1 VRILGLSQRLYLGDI
16 HLALKREGHDVRVFA
31 SDPPA
36 LRAFGGLLDTIDDW
50 QAGLDWVGRDGVVL
64 VEGVRQGAAQDA
76 LRARG
81 HRVVGGSA
89 YGDRLENDRDF
100 GQATLRDAGLPIAQS
115 RAFDTPADALAW
127 LGAHPGRYVLKHD
140 DGAHP
145 TFVGEHATGADLA
158 FQLRRAPPGRV
169 LLMPRLDGVEVGVGA
184 YFDGRAFLRPAC
196 IDFEHKRFFPA
207 ELGEMTGEMGTL
219 ASFEHAEP
227 LFAHTLDRMAPAFRA
242 AGHVGYV
249 NLNLI
254 VNEQG
259 AWPLEFTC
267 RIGNPGF
274 AVLAALQPA
283 GWGDLLARMAGGLSA
298 PPPPHPPATPSS
310 APALSSTPAPPS
322 ALAPSPGPAAF
333 PTRPGWSVAIVLTVP
348 PFPGVAPAA
357 LPEDDPP
364 VFFHRDPF
372 SLPDPGGAELLH
384 HHFVDMRRDRHGEEQ
399 LRVHR
404 RSGHAMI
411 VTGVGATVRAA
422 QDAARARARNVVIPE
437 LRWRADI
444 GDRFAAGEAARLAS
458 LGWLPA
464 ACSAP
469 PEHAQPGHAAQEH
482 AAPGHAAPGH
492 APPGHAAQEHGA

>member
-1 VRILGLSQRLYLGDI
+1 MRILGLSQRLYLGDI
-16 HLALKREGHDVRVFA
+16 HLALAREGHDVRAFA

-36 LRAFGGLLDTIDDW
+36 LRAFGGLLDPIEDW
-50 QAGLDWVGRDGVVL
+50 RAGLEWVGRDGVIL

-76 LRARG
+76 LRRDG
-81 HRVVGGSA
+81 YRVVGGSA

-115 RAFDTPADALAW
+115 RAFDTPEAASRW
-127 LGAHPGRYVLKHD
+127 LDAHPGRYVLKHD

-145 TFVGEHATGADLA
+145 TFVGEHAAGADLA
-158 FQLRRAPPGRV
+158 FQLRRAASGRV

-196 IDFEHKRFFPA
+196 IDFEHKRFFPG

-227 LFAHTLDRMAPAFRA
+227 LSAHTLDRMAPAFRA

-254 VNEQG
+254 VNAQG

-283 GWGDLLARMAGGLSA
+283 GWGDLLARMAGLPTSAAA
-298 PPPPHPPATPSS
+298 PPVAGS
-310 APALSSTPAPPS
+310 AA
-322 ALAPSPGPAAF
+322 PAAF

-348 PFPGVAPAA
+348 PFPGVASATAPG
-357 LPEDDPP
+357 DDPP

-372 SLPDPGGAELLH
+372 AGRDPASLELAH
-384 HHFVDMRRDRHGEEQ
+384 HHFVDMRRDGEGQ

-411 VTGVGATVRAA
+411 VTGIGATVAAA

-437 LRWRADI
+437 LRWRGDI
-444 GDRFAAGEAARLAS
+444 GDRFAAGEGARLAA

-464 ACSAP
+464 TAV
-469 PEHAQPGHAAQEH
+469 
-482 AAPGHAAPGH
+482 AAPGH
-492 APPGHAAQEHGA
+492 GA